1 MEVEA
6 PRPKWRLT
14 AVLIAALLAVSFVA
28 YYEATSTHGQVQ
40 QQVSSLQ
47 AEVTSLQAANQ
58 ALQSRLAAAPAQSN
72 QSYSGA
78 EGLYAN
84 LSASVVTIQGY
95 ALVTQSSFFGQVS
108 SLESVQGSG
117 FVVEYQGAPY
127 VVTNN
132 HVVSGVT
139 NITAT
144 FSDGNSYTAQVQG
157 TDPYRD
163 LAVLQVNA
171 PASEFH
177 PMDILGTPQAVSVGE
192 QVYAIGSPLGLS
204 GSMTEGIVSQIG
216 RTITESTT
224 QATIPDVIQFSAAI
238 NPGNSG
244 GPLLNS
250 AGEVIGI
257 TTAAVTNSQGL
268 GFAIPASTIAR
279 ELPSLVTTGN
289 YTLHPY
295 LGISASAD
303 MTYQLAQATGSNV
316 TYGVLVESVVAGGP
330 AAQAGLRGGT
340 RTVTVE
346 GQTYQIGGDV
356 IVAVNGTKVIST
368 DALSAWLEVHALPGQ
383 TVQLGIIRAGSPS
396 TISVKVG
403 TLP

>member
-28 YYEATSTHGQVQ
+28 YYEATSSHGQAPQ
-40 QQVSSLQ
+40 LSSLQ
-47 AEVTSLQAANQ
+47 AEVASLKAANQ
-58 ALQSRLAAAPAQSN
+58 ALENQLAAASGQSN
-72 QSYSGA
+72 QSFSGA
-78 EGLYAN
+78 EELYAN
-84 LSASVVTIQGY
+84 LSVSVVTIQSY
-95 ALVTQSSFFGQVS
+95 ALVTQNSFFGQIS

-117 FVVEYQGAPY
+117 FVIEYQGAPY
-127 VVTNN
+127 IVTNN
-132 HVVSGVT
+132 HVISGDT
-139 NITAT
+139 NITVT
-144 FSDGNSYTAQVQG
+144 FSDGNSYPAQVKG

-163 LAVLQVNA
+163 LAVLQAIA

-177 PMDILGTPQAVSVGE
+177 PVGILGSPDAVAVGE

-204 GSMTEGIVSQIG
+204 GSMTEGIVSQTG

-224 QATIPDVIQFSAAI
+224 GVTIPDVIQFSAAI

-250 AGEVIGI
+250 FGEVVGI
-257 TTAAVTNSQGL
+257 TTAAVTSSQGL
-268 GFAIPASTIAR
+268 GFAIPASTISR

-303 MTYQLAQATGSNV
+303 MTYQLAQAIGSNV
-316 TYGVLVESVVAGGP
+316 TYGVLVESVAAGGP
-330 AAQAGLRGGT
+330 AAQAGLIGGT
-340 RTVTVE
+340 RTITVE
-346 GQTYQIGGDV
+346 GTTYQIGGDV
-356 IVAVNGTKVIST
+356 IVSVNGTKVTGT
-368 DALSAWLEVHALPGQ
+368 DALNAWLEVNALPGQ
-383 TVQLGIIRAGSPS
+383 TVQLGVIHAGAPE
-396 TISVKVG
+396 TISVQVG
-403 TLP
+403 ALP

>member
-177 PMDILGTPQAVSVGE
+177 PMDVLGTPQAVSVGE